1 MEYNLCDFCGV
12 LLCALCGLF
21 LLTAKYAKPYAE
33 LRKEDMQKGLAELKN
48 LCDEVEKS

>member
-1 MEYNLCDFCGV
+1 MEYNLCYLCGV

-33 LRKEDMQKGLAELKN
+33 LRKEDMQKGIKRVAN
-48 LCDEVEKS
+48 GI